1 MAVALRLVAG
11 FAFHARAAGVVG
23 CAARGRALATM
34 GGGAPTPSGASSFR
48 PSIIVYTKRDCPLCD
63 GLALNLEEVQQ
74 HVDFAISKRYIE
86 ERAEWEELYRYEVPV
101 LVGLTPAGV
110 ELPIPRPSPRA
121 AGAFLMKW
129 LRKHYFEKL
138 AGEAGAEGAPASS

>member
-1 MAVALRLVAG
+1 MAAVSLLTIASLTPHTAGCALRSVSPGAG
-11 FAFHARAAGVVG
+11 
-23 CAARGRALATM
+23 RGRALVTM
-34 GGGAPTPSGASSFR
+34 RPEFR

-63 GLALNLEEVQQ
+63 GLASNLEAIQQ
-74 HVDFAISKRYIE
+74 HVDFALSKRFIE

-101 LVGLTPAGV
+101 LVGIGLDGA
-110 ELPIPRPSPRA
+110 EMPIPRPSPRA

-138 AGEAGAEGAPASS
+138 ALLADEGGAGGAAPPPR